1 MYFWAGSWKIFCDI
15 WNQYPQICLTA
26 KFLKKTKTPKFG
38 NKNALFWRFG
48 QQCWKAI
55 VIFEISNLE
64 FAFLQSFVQKLN
76 IIRFGNKNANFG
88 ARILKYYSHIWNQRP
103 RICLLTKLE
112 ANTKIFKFGT
122 KNTLFGYFFHQKCP
136 IWVFLY
142 NNLKSASS
150 SLSNCKISGKCK
162 MAKFGTENALF
173 ECFCARILTNYCHIW
188 NRQPQSSVK

>member
-1 MYFWAGSWKIFCDI
+1 MYFWAASWKLFCHI
-15 WNQYPQICLTA
+15 WNQEPRICVTE
-26 KFLKKTKTPKFG
+26 KFHEKTEASKFG

-48 QQCWKAI
+48 KQCWKAI

-88 ARILKYYSHIWNQRP
+88 ARILKYYCHIWNQCP

-122 KNTLFGYFFHQKCP
+122 KNALFGYFLFTKNTLFGYSCTI
-136 IWVFLY
+136 IWSQRPRVCL
-142 NNLKSASS
+142 
-150 SLSNCKISGKCK
+150 I
-162 MAKFGTENALF
+162 AKFRENAKWRSLGPKMPSLKIF
-173 ECFCARILTNYCHIW
+173 VLEF
-188 NRQPQSSVK
+188 